1 MRAKVIFACCSIA
14 TAMVLERARPVAR
27 PRPAPPKPPALPPSL
42 APPETGSLDDAGPLY
57 LSLSSLFSQIGARL
71 RQTEAP
77 YDAATIKDVLAL
89 LGRAEL
95 NPVEWEQFSE
105 QRSDRYTRN
114 VVAVD
119 ERFVAL
125 CLTWDAGQASK
136 IHDHAGSSC
145 FVKLLS
151 GDLEEQKYAARYA
164 DGTWRELGGPE
175 AVATGQAT
183 YMDDSRGLHRISNP
197 NTETPAVSLHIY
209 APGFEECG
217 IYGDDGDVT
226 TGSMVSAMGVASDE
240 ATLDQGKLSLATLGD
255 ELAGGAADVDALL
268 ARLEL
273 TPAEQR
279 EYCSGACFSE
289 FGYARHLAHI
299 SADYSVVVCCWLA
312 GQASD
317 RHVHGED
324 QRSWTKVLHG
334 RLEYA
339 FPDAGEEGHAAHVV
353 LEPGRVFGEEHWMK
367 TESRIARNPSSD
379 SVCVS
384 LHVRSPPLTTQGFD
398 RIGARDAV
406 RHAAAAPDA
415 LAAARV
421 RGNNLYTSVGGLT
434 NLLDEAFA
442 AGGDVADVTNVLANA
457 RLNEREWR
465 NYARW
470 NKDTFSR
477 VLVADREDYNMFL
490 VAWERGN
497 FSPVHDHA
505 GSASWTKVL
514 EGELDEA
521 VYGVAPSGE
530 LRLERSGPMSAGVTY
545 AHEGFIHGCVAST
558 RCFTLQVYSPPYK
571 SANAYDADGA
581 TTKIPTHVRGDRVD
595 GDKFTEPA
603 SPVLHDH

>member
-1 MRAKVIFACCSIA
+1 MRAKVTVACCSIA
-14 TAMVLERARPVAR
+14 TAMVLERARPLTR

-151 GDLEEQKYAARYA
+151 GDLEEQKYAPRWL
-164 DGTWRELGGPE
+164 DGTWRKLGNAE

-197 NTETPAVSLHIY
+197 SAEVPAVSLHIY

-217 IYGDDGDVT
+217 IYGDDGDVSV
-226 TGSMVSAMGVASDE
+226 GSMVSAMGVPSDE
-240 ATLDQGKLSLATLGD
+240 ATLDQGKLSLAALGD
-255 ELAGGAADVDALL
+255 ELANGATDDAVDALL

-273 TPAEQR
+273 TPGEQR
-279 EYCSGACFSE
+279 EYCSGFTFSE
-289 FGYARHLAHI
+289 FGYTRHLAHI
-299 SADYSVVVCCWLA
+299 SEDYSVVVCCWLA

-317 RHVHGED
+317 RHVHGQD

-334 RLEYA
+334 RLE
-339 FPDAGEEGHAAHVV
+339 
-353 LEPGRVFGEEHWMK
+353 
-367 TESRIARNPSSD
+367 
-379 SVCVS
+379 
-384 LHVRSPPLTTQGFD
+384 
-398 RIGARDAV
+398 
-406 RHAAAAPDA
+406 
-415 LAAARV
+415 
-421 RGNNLYTSVGGLT
+421 
-434 NLLDEAFA
+434 
-442 AGGDVADVTNVLANA
+442 
-457 RLNEREWR
+457 
-465 NYARW
+465 
-470 NKDTFSR
+470 
-477 VLVADREDYNMFL
+477 
-490 VAWERGN
+490 
-497 FSPVHDHA
+497 
-505 GSASWTKVL
+505 
-514 EGELDEA
+514 
-521 VYGVAPSGE
+521 
-530 LRLERSGPMSAGVTY
+530 
-545 AHEGFIHGCVAST
+545 
-558 RCFTLQVYSPPYK
+558 
-571 SANAYDADGA
+571 
-581 TTKIPTHVRGDRVD
+581 
-595 GDKFTEPA
+595 
-603 SPVLHDH
+603 